1 MGTLYDLVFIT
12 ISHNVSFIGKS
23 WWVLMVLG
31 RVLLLCLAAL
41 SLFGDEQERFACNS
55 LQPGCSVVCFDVLS
69 PVSLLRLWLF
79 QLILVCLPNIM
90 FATYVTHKITPRYG
104 ALHCNPSGGVPRFYC
119 SYIVTIILRILLE
132 VSFGAG
138 QFFLFGLS
146 IPKSMLCYEAP
157 CSSGVEC
164 YISRPTEKT
173 LMLHLMLALDSLSA
187 MWSLL
192 DLAGTMK
199 AMLTWRRK
207 KRMLRDEL
215 SKGEQS
221 SVLTASAAD
230 TDGLLTQRTSP
241 SGISKN
247 DHKEEPSHSNGQLQ
261 KLQDCGD
268 AKTDES
274 AFSVMHF
281 VLHDHVRPPVL
292 PCFEPGSRPPTP
304 NKLGRVKSKNNSSP
318 TDKRAWV

>member
-12 ISHNVSFIGKS
+12 ISYNVSFIGKS

-31 RVLLLCLAAL
+31 RVLLLCGIAL
-41 SLFGDEQERFACNS
+41 SLFWDEQESFVCNS

-79 QLILVCLPNIM
+79 QLILLCLPNIL
-90 FATYVTHKITPRYG
+90 FATYVTHKITRRCG
-104 ALHCNPSGGVPRFYC
+104 VLHCSLSGGVPRFYC
-119 SYIVTIILRILLE
+119 SYIMTIILRILLE

-146 IPKSMLCYEAP
+146 IPKSVLCYEAP

-173 LMLHLMLALDSLSA
+173 LMLHLMLALASLSI

-192 DLAGTMK
+192 DLAGTLK
-199 AMLTWRRK
+199 AMLSWRRK
-207 KRMLRDEL
+207 MGHEL
-215 SKGEQS
+215 SKEEQS
-221 SVLTASAAD
+221 SVLTASVDD
-230 TDGLLTQRTSP
+230 TDVLLTQRTSP

-247 DHKEEPSHSNGQLQ
+247 GHKEEASLPNGQLQ
-261 KLQDCGD
+261 KLQDHRD
-268 AKTDES
+268 AKTDKS

-281 VLHDHVRPPVL
+281 VLHNHVRPPVS
-292 PCFEPGSRPPTP
+292 PCSEPGSRPPTP
-304 NKLGRVKSKNNSSP
+304 KKLRKVTSSSNLSP